1 VRSSDA
7 ENHKPKVKRMLN
19 QLFKRMAPL
28 VAGMMI
34 IGQTIPLVGAY
45 PQITSFEYI
54 NSYEV
59 KVTVSTSPYTTF
71 WWFGQSRNNTAPNYD
86 GLDVANTYPGYSN
99 VAVYV
104 YEEYPGEDYSYAI
117 IDSVEGTTIWNGP

>member
-1 VRSSDA
+1 VGESADQRQ
-7 ENHKPKVKRMLN
+7 KVKRMLKK
-19 QLFKRMAPL
+19 LFKRMAPL
-28 VAGMMI
+28 VAGVMLAMQ
-34 IGQTIPLVGAY
+34 GLQTQAAY
-45 PQITSFEYI
+45 PQISSFEYI

-59 KVTVSTSPYTTF
+59 EVTVSTSPYTTF
-71 WWFGQSRNNTAPNYD
+71 WFFGQSRDNNAPSYD

-104 YEEYPGEDYSYAI
+104 YETYPGSDYSYAI